1 MTLQQLRYVVAIADA
16 KSINK
21 AATDLFVSQPTLS
34 STIKELE
41 NEINIEI
48 FSRSNRGIV
57 LTPEGEEFLGYA
69 RQMLEHYRLIEE
81 RYSGKK
87 HAKKFSVSTQH
98 YTFAV
103 EAFIRLARE
112 FGFEEFE
119 FAIHETKTYEVI
131 HNVKI
136 QKSEVG
142 VIYLNDFNHKV
153 IEKILK
159 ENELEFV
166 PLFDCRIYV
175 YLSRKNPLAG
185 KEKLT
190 MEDLEEYPCLSFE
203 QGDNNSFY
211 LAEEVMSTHE
221 YKRIIKA
228 DDRAT
233 MLNLMVGLN
242 GYTLCSG
249 IICEELNGNE
259 YAAIPLDSDETMTI
273 GYIKKKRMPLSK
285 LGEMYIGELKKYE
298 EKVL

>member
-1 MTLQQLRYVVAIADA
+1 MPGRCWSLD
-16 KSINK
+16 
-21 AATDLFVSQPTLS
+21 
-34 STIKELE
+34 
-41 NEINIEI
+41 
-48 FSRSNRGIV
+48 
-57 LTPEGEEFLGYA
+57 
-69 RQMLEHYRLIEE
+69 RLMEE

-87 HAKKFSVSTQH
+87 QTKKFSVSTQH